1 MSSETY
7 YRVRKILERF
17 LTYGLLALFSFIF
30 TFPFFWTLL
39 TSLKSDQEIYTSIA
53 KFFPRTISFQQY
65 VSVWQEYK
73 FGLHFYNSTIVAF
86 SVTFLTIV
94 IASFAAYAIVR
105 MKFRGQKNYDR
116 GVLFIY
122 LTPAILLVIPL
133 FMILSKVGLYNTR
146 LGLVL
151 ACTTFAL
158 PFCIWLLKAFIRE
171 IPLELEEAAAIDGA
185 SRMQIFSYVVVPLAL
200 PGIIATAI
208 FAFILAWNDYLFAL
222 VILTSDEIKTYPLAI
237 NALAQGYENSDGKI
251 MAMSVMAAVPVVFLF
266 MFIQKYLIKGLSA
279 GAVKG

>member
-1 MSSETY
+1 
-7 YRVRKILERF
+7 
-17 LTYGLLALFSFIF
+17 
-30 TFPFFWTLL
+30 
-39 TSLKSDQEIYTSIA
+39 
-53 KFFPRTISFQQY
+53 
-65 VSVWQEYK
+65 
-73 FGLHFYNSTIVAF
+73 
-86 SVTFLTIV
+86 LTIV

>member
-1 MSSETY
+1 MSSAIY
-7 YRVRKILERF
+7 YLSRRIGERF

-30 TFPFFWTLL
+30 TFPFFWTVL
-39 TSLKSDQEIYTSIA
+39 TSFKSDQEIYASA
-53 KFFPRTISFQQY
+53 FHFFPKVFSIQQY
-65 VSVWQEYK
+65 INVWHEYK
-73 FGLHFYNSTIVAF
+73 FGLHFYNSTVVAF
-86 SVTFLTIV
+86 AVTFLTV
-94 IASFAAYAIVR
+94 AIASFAAYAIVR
-105 MKFRGQKNYDR
+105 MKFKGQRNYDR
-116 GVLFIY
+116 GVLFLY

-133 FMILSKVGLYNTR
+133 FIILSKLGLYNTR
-146 LGLVL
+146 LGLIL

-185 SRMQIFSYVVVPLAL
+185 SRMQIFWHVVIPLAL
-200 PGIIATAI
+200 PGMIATAI

-251 MAMSVMAAVPVVFLF
+251 MAMSVLAAVPVVGLF
-266 MFIQKYLIKGLSA
+266 MFIQKYLIRGLSA